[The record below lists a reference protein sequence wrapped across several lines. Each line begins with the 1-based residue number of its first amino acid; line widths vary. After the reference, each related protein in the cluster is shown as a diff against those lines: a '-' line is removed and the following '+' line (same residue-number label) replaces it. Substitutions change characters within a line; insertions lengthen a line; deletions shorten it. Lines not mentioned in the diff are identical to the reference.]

1 MRLSE
6 EHCTMT
12 NSLIQRQR
20 LLVIFWLLAILLGLL
35 STWRALYDHID
46 PDSTSY
52 FEMGEAFLRGDWQ
65 MAINAYWSPLYPL
78 LLAVALYVLHPP
90 LSWKLA
96 VVPLVDFAVYLG
108 MLGCFHFFV
117 SEVIRLH
124 RAKMAECSR
133 SQSVKLPEW
142 AVVVIAYT
150 LFLWT
155 SFDWLGDFVSPADR
169 CVAAF
174 VYAAAGLLL
183 RMRSASRQWW
193 TFILFGVVLGGG
205 YLAKAAMFPLAFIF
219 LASSIFLSGPFR
231 HRIWHGLAAFIVF
244 LVIASPWMLALS
256 QVKGYLTFGLTGKLN
271 YAWYV
276 NGVGAIRHIH
286 WQGEPSGS
294 GTPRHPTRKIFDRPA
309 IYEFATP
316 IGGSYPPWY
325 DPTYWYEGVTIHF
338 NLKEQMHVLIRNIGV
353 FFKISTLAQGGLITG
368 FLILFMMVGTPWHS
382 VKDIATQWSI
392 LIPAIGALSMYVLV
406 HIEARF
412 MAPFVVLFWIGLL
425 SSVRLIDTPQ
435 SRRLLA
441 CVTLAMLLPMIGT
454 IGALAVGKGYA
465 ALRYSIRKD
474 SPAHGEWYM
483 AESLHRMGVQPGD
496 KVASLGRAFDANW
509 AHLAQVKIVA
519 EIPRRD
525 ENAFWAANNVVRSQ
539 ALSAFGKTGAKLIV
553 AETVPSIATTL
564 GWERIDNTG
573 YYVYMLPAAAT
584 PGMEAL
590 GGTQHRQK
598 GQGPDPVG
606 PDYGGQQH
614 TTQPAQAN

>member
-1 MRLSE
+1 
-6 EHCTMT
+6 
-12 NSLIQRQR
+12 
-20 LLVIFWLLAILLGLL
+20 
-35 STWRALYDHID
+35 
-46 PDSTSY
+46 
-52 FEMGEAFLRGDWQ
+52 MGEAFLRRDWQ
-65 MAINAYWSPLYPL
+65 MAINAYWSPLYPW
-78 LLAVALYVLHPP
+78 LLAAALYVLHPP
-90 LSWKLA
+90 LAWQFA
-96 VVPLVDFAVYLG
+96 VVHLVDFAVYLG

-117 SEVIRLH
+117 SEVICLH
-124 RAKMAECSR
+124 RAKMAKCSR
-133 SQSVKLPEW
+133 PQSVLLPEW
-142 AVVVIAYT
+142 VVGVVAYT
-150 LFLWT
+150 LCIWISL
-155 SFDWLGDFVSPADR
+155 DWLGIAYAPADM

-174 VYAAAGLLL
+174 VYVAAGLLV
-183 RMRSASRQWW
+183 RMRSASRNGW
-193 TFILFGVVLGGG
+193 TYILFGVVLGGG

-219 LASSIFLSGPFR
+219 LASSIFVGGSFR
-231 HRIWHGLAAFIVF
+231 RKVWHGLAAFIAF

-256 QVKGYLTFGLTGKLN
+256 QAKGYFTSGLTGKLN

-353 FFKISTLAQGGLITG
+353 FFKMSTLAQGGLITG
-368 FLILFMMVGTPWHS
+368 FLILFMMAGTPWHS
-382 VKDIATQWSI
+382 VKDIAKQWSI

-412 MAPFVVLFWIGLL
+412 VAPFVVLFWIGLL

-441 CVTLAMLLPMIGT
+441 CATLAMLLPMIGT

-474 SPAHGEWYM
+474 SPAHRQWDV
-483 AESLHRMGVQPGD
+483 AEFLYRIGVQPGD
-496 KVASLGRAFDANW
+496 KVASIGRTFDANW

-519 EIPRRD
+519 EISRRD
-525 ENAFWAANNVVRSQ
+525 ENAFWAANDTVRSQ
-539 ALSAFGKTGAKLIV
+539 ALSTFGKTGAKLVV
-553 AETVPSIATTL
+553 ADRVPSYASIL
-564 GWERIDNTG
+564 GWERIGNTG
-573 YYVYMLPAAAT
+573 HYVYVLPASS
-584 PGMEAL
+584 
-590 GGTQHRQK
+590 
-598 GQGPDPVG
+598 D
-606 PDYGGQQH
+606 
-614 TTQPAQAN
+614 